1 MLTDMRKKHIAQFL
15 ILSLA
20 ALLSPVSAFSY
31 HSVHLL
37 LKDGS
42 TVTFL
47 LDQRPVIVVD
57 SQLVIRTTDA
67 TVSYDYR
74 AVQRVYPEWSQT
86 TDIGAATA
94 AGKDNVTFNVS
105 GGFVTATGLKPG
117 TAASLYTTDGRKAAA
132 ATADSGGRAT
142 LRLPQ
147 AAGVYIVQAGKAV
160 SYKFIKK

>member
-1 MLTDMRKKHIAQFL
+1 MRKKTIAQFL

-20 ALLSPVSAFSY
+20 ALLWPVSAFSY

-67 TVSYDYR
+67 TVSYDYK

-86 TDIGAATA
+86 TDIGAVTATDK
-94 AGKDNVTFNVS
+94 GNVTFAVS
-105 GGFVTATGLKPG
+105 GGYITASGVNPG
-117 TAASLYTTDGRKAAA
+117 TAVSLYTTDGRKAAA
-132 ATADSGGRAT
+132 ATADSGGRAK
-142 LRLPQ
+142 LPLPQ
-147 AAGVYIVQAGKAV
+147 AAGVYIVRAGKTV